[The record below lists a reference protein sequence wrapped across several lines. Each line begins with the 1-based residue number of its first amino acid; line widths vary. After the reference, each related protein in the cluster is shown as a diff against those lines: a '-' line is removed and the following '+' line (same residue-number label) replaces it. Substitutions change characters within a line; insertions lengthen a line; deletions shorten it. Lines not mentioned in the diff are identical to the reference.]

1 MAKDKAMGE
10 ERWHEVA
17 TKLATALGNLCV
29 EQNGP
34 PLIRDAQA
42 WKAAM
47 WDAHCAQMLFD
58 AVGRSDER
66 SKADEGAS
74 DG

>member
-1 MAKDKAMGE
+1 MGD
-10 ERWHEVA
+10 ERWHDVA
-17 TKLATALGNLCV
+17 IKLATALDNLCG

-34 PLIRDAQA
+34 PLIRDAQS

-47 WDAHCAQMLFD
+47 WDAHCAQELFD

-66 SKADEGAS
+66 SKEDSGAS